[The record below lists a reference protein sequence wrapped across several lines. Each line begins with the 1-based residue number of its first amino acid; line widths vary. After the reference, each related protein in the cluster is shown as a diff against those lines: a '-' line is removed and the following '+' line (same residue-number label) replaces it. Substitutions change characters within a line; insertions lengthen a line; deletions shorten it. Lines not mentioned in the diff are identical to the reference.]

1 MVLDNVFEQCHDI
14 ILNAWFEILKIS
26 NYGSNNVITKV
37 WRNSE
42 KELDWPAD
50 PSLATTTVISYII
63 MSKHTFS
70 SNMYL

>member
-1 MVLDNVFEQCHDI
+1 MVLDSVFEQCHDI
-14 ILNAWFEILKIS
+14 ILDAWFEILKIS

-50 PSLATTTVISYII
+50 PSLATTTVISYI